1 MEHVTYKIYD
11 TENTARIMQGLKV
24 ASCMKSDSAIEEEQR
39 KNNEADILSR
49 LEDLTISDTLF
60 CSFCN
65 VNFSHQSHQR
75 QHYKLDWHRYNLKQ
89 NLAGLK
95 YVSEEQFLS
104 LADDVSSI
112 SGSESESDDLDA
124 DFSDKSNSPG
134 RQRENTVE
142 KDENELNQ
150 NEKQLSNSL
159 LQASRHAKV
168 FFENSDGKI
177 ISFYRCILLGK
188 KGLPD
193 NIHDLV
199 SMAIDSLRKTSWA
212 VIMLGGGHFAAAIF
226 EGGKVTVHKTF
237 HSYTVRAKQGGSQS
251 ARDGRS
257 GGSHPKSAGASLRRY
272 NEASF
277 AQHVQDLMTQWSS
290 ELQACDLVLYRAV
303 GHNRNILF
311 GGRNALLD
319 KTDPRLR
326 TIPFA
331 TRRATFKE
339 LLRVHDLLSSIEMYG
354 SAEFYKTSFPTSPRR
369 KCDNDANKSVTDS
382 QDDGLSKAEE
392 ELSSNT
398 ERESRK
404 KSSPNKKLIDRSKP
418 RKSPHRPLPHIIA
431 QLGKSSSESDVHSL
445 DGTAMESV
453 ATEIPFSN
461 SLLEYEDTVPI
472 HMKSKDL
479 RKKVR
484 KKQKKDNTKEP
495 CSDMML
501 SLRKNL
507 KAACKLGDASLL
519 KCSLP
524 SIVESSLEVVESGD
538 VSAVSVDSSLTEQQ
552 KYSVTADEM
561 NMCLNES
568 VDQDG
573 NTLLHIAASRGYG
586 EIIRMLL
593 SAGSDPCH
601 KNKKLQTP
609 YVVSNNK
616 ETKNV
621 FRQFYAEF
629 PDKYNYRKSQI
640 PSPLTE
646 ETEKEMLEKRRMQRK
661 LKREREKIRK
671 QEEEKIKKEEA
682 EKERFLRLSDREKC
696 ALAAERRMLLNA
708 EKNGVLPTISRCFQC
723 AKDITGCVPFEY
735 NIYRFCS
742 MECLKQHRINAK
754 STGKS

>member
-1 MEHVTYKIYD
+1 MEHKTYKIYD
-11 TENTARIMQGLKV
+11 IENTPRVIQGLKV
-24 ASCMKSDSAIEEEQR
+24 AKCMKSDSAIEDERR
-39 KNNEADILSR
+39 KENEVDILSR

-65 VNFSHQSHQR
+65 VNFNHQSHQR

-95 YVSEEQFLS
+95 YVSEDQFLS

-112 SGSESESDDLDA
+112 SGSESESEELDA
-124 DFSDKSNSPG
+124 NSSDMSNSPG
-134 RQRENTVE
+134 RQKENTAE

-150 NEKQLSNSL
+150 SEKQIPNSA

-168 FFENSDGKI
+168 FFENSDGNI
-177 ISFYRCILLGK
+177 ISFYRCVLLGK

-199 SMAIDSLRKTSWA
+199 SLANNSLKKTTWA

-277 AQHVQDLMTQWSS
+277 AQHVQDIMTQWSS
-290 ELQACDLVLYRAV
+290 ELEACDLVLYRAV

-339 LLRVHDLLSSIEMYG
+339 LLRVHDLLSSVEMYG
-354 SAEFYKTSFPTSPRR
+354 SAEFYKTSFPTSPR
-369 KCDNDANKSVTDS
+369 KKADNDANKSMTDS
-382 QDDGLSKAEE
+382 HDDGLSKVEE
-392 ELSSNT
+392 ELSSST

-404 KSSPNKKLIDRSKP
+404 KTSPSKKLIDRSKP
-418 RKSPHRPLPHIIA
+418 RKSPHRPLPQIVTL
-431 QLGKSSSESDVHSL
+431 LGKSSSESDIHSL
-445 DGTAMESV
+445 DGTTMERA
-453 ATEIPFSN
+453 ATEIPFN
-461 SLLEYEDTVPI
+461 NTLVEYEDTVPL

-484 KKQKKDNTKEP
+484 KKQKMDNIPKGP
-495 CSDMML
+495 CSDMIL
-501 SLRKNL
+501 GLRKNL
-507 KAACKLGDASLL
+507 KAACKLGDISLL

-524 SIVESSLEVVESGD
+524 PIAESSLESTESG
-538 VSAVSVDSSLTEQQ
+538 AEAVDSKLTEQQ
-552 KYSVTADEM
+552 RYSVTADEM

-573 NTLLHIAASRGYG
+573 NTLLHIAASRGYC

-609 YVVSNNK
+609 YVVSYNK

-640 PSPLTE
+640 PGPLTD
-646 ETEKEMLEKRRMQRK
+646 ETEKKMLEKRRTQRK
-661 LKREREKIRK
+661 LKREREKVKK

-708 EKNGVLPTISRCFQC
+708 EKNGGVLPTISRCFQC
-723 AKDITGCVPFEY
+723 AKDITGCTPFEY
-735 NIYRFCS
+735 NMYKFCS
-742 MECLKQHRINAK
+742 IECLKQHRISAK
-754 STGKS
+754 VTGKS